1 MNDEELINVL
11 WVEDDPK
18 IIDTYP
24 LDAERYGLFLVHF
37 PCWDDAK
44 AALQKDYA
52 HYSAIILDAKCK
64 HHRDSKDDAI
74 VFLGHALSDI
84 KELAKEKGEVIPWY
98 VLSGAAEDDFTRSIL
113 EDRLKW
119 DEDWTQSTNKVYYA
133 KGVDNEML
141 YQRVRVHAE
150 RYNKL
155 FQIHHIYKDVFD
167 AMKEVHLEEETI
179 NMEDLLIPIQF
190 PVQKYVKDYND
201 SGFKKARLLLESVF
215 RSMIQNGIL
224 PDFGR
229 KINFTW
235 SSYLL
240 CGKDAINGQKE
251 VQYKFIGKESIMP
264 HVLGKNLIAMS
275 EYLPTD
281 LHNVDKNPKNSLK
294 YYLETV
300 DSSPYLLKSYTMQL
314 CDIILWYRNYLRNHQ
329 DFEENSKNWEKQ
341 NQNN

>member
-1 MNDEELINVL
+1 
-11 WVEDDPK
+11 
-18 IIDTYP
+18 
-24 LDAERYGLFLVHF
+24 
-37 PCWDDAK
+37 
-44 AALQKDYA
+44 
-52 HYSAIILDAKCK
+52 
-64 HHRDSKDDAI
+64 
-74 VFLGHALSDI
+74 
-84 KELAKEKGEVIPWY
+84 
-98 VLSGAAEDDFTRSIL
+98 
-113 EDRLKW
+113 
-119 DEDWTQSTNKVYYA
+119 
-133 KGVDNEML
+133 ML